1 MMNKRIIGVFA
12 GLFVTLALCAQ
23 GSRNLK
29 ITEVVTAN
37 TDGLVDE
44 YGRRSAWIEITNI
57 SWTTVNVRSC
67 YLTTDRRALDKNLS
81 VPERVKLM
89 SLVPKGDEATSLTA
103 QQRIVFFA
111 DGQTN
116 LGTLHTNFV
125 LVSGEENFIALFD
138 GNGETLI
145 DSLTVPPLAENQSYA
160 RLLDNEGEEKGW
172 KVLDAGDVTSGYPN
186 RGQEKAV
193 DKVAEFKEKDPY
205 GVALS
210 LLAMSIVFGCLA
222 FLYVFFRIF
231 GWFMLRL
238 TKLARVKAIRKIRES
253 ANKVAVIAKEGM
265 ESRGVNMETY
275 MAVIGMAL
283 HEYENDVHDV
293 ESNVLTLHTEEHS
306 DWNAKD
312 NAMRDWPK

>member
-1 MMNKRIIGVFA
+1 MNKRIIGVFA

>member
-125 LVSGEENFIALFD
+125 LVPGEENFIALFD

-145 DSLTVPPLAENQSYA
+145 DSLTVPPLAENHSYA
-160 RLLDNEGEEKGW
+160 RLLDDEGEEKGW
-172 KVLDAGDVTSGYPN
+172 KVLDAGDVTPGYPN

>member
-1 MMNKRIIGVFA
+1 MNKRIIGFFA

-44 YGRRSAWIEITNI
+44 YGRRSAWIEITNT
-57 SWTTVNVRSC
+57 SWSTVDVRSC
-67 YLTTDRRALDKNLS
+67 YLTTDRRALNESLS

-89 SLVPKGDEATSLTA
+89 SLVPKGDEKTSLAA

-116 LGTLHTNFV
+116 LGTLHTDFV
-125 LVSGEENFIALFD
+125 LNPGEENFIALFD
-138 GNGETLI
+138 GNGSTLI

-160 RLLDNEGEEKGW
+160 RLFSEGGEESRW
-172 KVLDAGDVTSGYPN
+172 IVLNAADVTPGYPN
-186 RGQEKAV
+186 RGQDVAV

-205 GVALS
+205 GVAMS
-210 LLAMSIVFGCLA
+210 VIAMGIVFGCLA

-231 GWFMLRL
+231 GWFMDRMA
-238 TKLARVKAIRKIRES
+238 KLARVKAIRKIRES

-265 ESRGVNMETY
+265 ESRGVDMETY

-293 ESNVLTLHTEEHS
+293 ESNVLTLHQEEHS

-312 NAMRDWPK
+312 NVMRDWPK

>member
-1 MMNKRIIGVFA
+1 MNKRIILFFA
-12 GLFVTLALCAQ
+12 GLFVTFALCAQ

-37 TDGLVDE
+37 TNGLVDE
-44 YGRRSAWIEITNI
+44 YGQRSAWIEITNT
-57 SWTTVNVRSC
+57 SWTTVDVRSC
-67 YLTTDRRALDKNLS
+67 YLTTDRRALDRNLS

-89 SLVPKGDEATSLTA
+89 SVVVKGDEKTSLAA
-103 QQRIVFFA
+103 QERIVFFA

-116 LGTLHTNFV
+116 LGTLHMNFV
-125 LVSGEENFIALFD
+125 LEPGEETFIALFD

-145 DSLTVPPLAENQSYA
+145 DSLTVPALEENCSYA
-160 RLLDNEGEEKGW
+160 RIFGEDAENEKW
-172 KVLDAGDVTSGYPN
+172 LVLSSGDVTPGYPN
-186 RGQEKAV
+186 RGQEAAV

-210 LLAMSIVFGCLA
+210 VIAMSIVFGCLA

-253 ANKVAVIAKEGM
+253 ANKVAVIAKDGL
-265 ESRGVNMETY
+265 ESKGVDMTTY

-293 ESNVLTLHTEEHS
+293 ESNILTLHQEEHT
-306 DWNAKD
+306 DWNSKD
-312 NAMRDWPK
+312 KAMHEWHK

>member
-1 MMNKRIIGVFA
+1 MNKRIIGVFA

-172 KVLDAGDVTSGYPN
+172 KVLDAGDVTPGYPN